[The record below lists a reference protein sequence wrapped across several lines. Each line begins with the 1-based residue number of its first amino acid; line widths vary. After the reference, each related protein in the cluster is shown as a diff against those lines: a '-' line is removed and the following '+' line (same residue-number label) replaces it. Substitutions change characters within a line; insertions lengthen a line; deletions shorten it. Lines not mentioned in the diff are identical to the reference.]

1 MIYEVSANGTIFGL
15 YQGYDEQAA
24 RDACAR
30 DAGYSSEDDMVD
42 RLEEPS
48 GLEARLIYG
57 DTHPVAPPPDDEE
70 DDTSPDNPMSASG
83 LARLAAVGLAQ
94 DTMSKLLREM
104 DFHDCNGQWRKPIR
118 YREGIPLAD
127 WEHDLNRYGGRY
139 WGQVTPRETRGLLT
153 QTLEQAEFMQEEK
166 PEAWRDEW
174 IAKARQVLGR
184 PATAT

>member
-1 MIYEVSANGTIFGL
+1 MSDSETYLPRPYCTQPRKIGETCWGCSLVN
-15 YQGYDEQAA
+15 YQ
-24 RDACAR
+24 RDC
-30 DAGYSSEDDMVD
+30 MNN
-42 RLEEPS
+42 
-48 GLEARLIYG
+48 
-57 DTHPVAPPPDDEE
+57 PVAPPPDEEE

-118 YREGIPLAD
+118 YQEGIPLAD

-174 IAKARQVLGR
+174 ITRARQVLGR